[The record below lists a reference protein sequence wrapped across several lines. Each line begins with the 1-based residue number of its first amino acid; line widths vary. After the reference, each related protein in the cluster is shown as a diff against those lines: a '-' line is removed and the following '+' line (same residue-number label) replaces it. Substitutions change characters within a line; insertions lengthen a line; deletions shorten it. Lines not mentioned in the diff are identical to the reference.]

1 MDRQPMRIASTPHA
15 SPAMVSCSPTLSA
28 ATISA
33 WNRSPRLRLPA
44 SAYAAMQSAE
54 CPCPSLGSTL
64 SLGRFP
70 LAKRLDNVARQV
82 VIPTD
87 SHPMADTDWHVE
99 GQHRAAESRRT
110 PQTISAWLQL
120 QREDPA
126 TVIQLATDREED
138 ALPHRHRDPD
148 ILFRFFHPI
157 GLHPA

>member
-1 MDRQPMRIASTPHA
+1 MSVPKFGEA
-15 SPAMVSCSPTLSA
+15 
-28 ATISA
+28 
-33 WNRSPRLRLPA
+33 
-44 SAYAAMQSAE
+44 
-54 CPCPSLGSTL
+54 L

-70 LAKRLDNVARQV
+70 LAPRLDNVARQV

-87 SHPMADTDWHVE
+87 SHPLADTNWHVE